1 LSRENGLD
9 ASSSSPVGSLTL
21 LYLSY
26 RLQIKALKALLRRHN
41 REDLVRG
48 ATEKSDLAEAAV
60 DFVSRSLPDLLEDK
74 YFLCANITHQS
85 PAEVGREG
93 VIDPLQVGSYK
104 CHVQHRGTRQ
114 WYEIQ
119 DLHVQEIMPQQIGL
133 TESNLLIF
141 ERKSAQLKRP
151 TTNPKK

>member
-1 LSRENGLD
+1 
-9 ASSSSPVGSLTL
+9 
-21 LYLSY
+21 
-26 RLQIKALKALLRRHN
+26 
-41 REDLVRG
+41 
-48 ATEKSDLAEAAV
+48 V

-141 ERKSAQLKRP
+141 ERKSAQLTRP
-151 TTNPKK
+151 TTNPKH